1 MYDIELTF
9 YDYSH
14 VKVKCSESIFFEL
27 KDYFS
32 FEADGYKFNP
42 KYKYGGWDG
51 RIRLLGYDMLL
62 PIGLVGQAFKF
73 AANFE
78 YRVWTDP
85 RITEKD
91 DLPRAKFDEWVEGLE
106 IYAGGNRITPH
117 WYQLDAVY
125 YGIVNK
131 RGLLNLPTSAGKSL
145 IQCLL
150 SLYFLERFQSKILI
164 IVPTT
169 SLVDQMIDD
178 FVDYRLFPRAAMLG
192 IRGGTARNSDALIYV
207 STWQTAVKQS
217 EEWLSQFGLVMNDE
231 CHLATGASISK
242 LMKGAKNC
250 EYKFGLSGSLKDGK
264 ANLMQYVGMFGDIYR
279 PVTTA
284 QLMEEGQVTE
294 LKINSIFLRYPD
306 EFCAKM
312 KGKPYQ
318 DEIKVI
324 TGAKKRNSWICSL
337 ATKLAKKNENVF
349 VMFKHTKHGKELYE
363 ELLTKYDNVHY
374 VSGEVDTDTRNALKK
389 LAETEK
395 GMIVV
400 ASYGVF
406 STGISIKNLHHI
418 IFAHPVK
425 SKVTVL
431 QSIGRVLRKHA
442 DKSIATLWDI
452 IDDMGVKPKSANTKK
467 KYVHLNYALKHAL
480 ERIQR
485 YAEEKFNY
493 VTKSVNL

>member
-1 MYDIELTF
+1 MYDIQLVF
-9 YDYSH
+9 HDFSH
-14 VKVKCSESIFFEL
+14 VKVECADGIFFEL

-42 KYKYGGWDG
+42 KFKYGGWDG
-51 RIRLLGYDMLL
+51 RIRLLGYDRLL
-62 PIGLVGQAFKF
+62 PIGLVTQAKKF
-73 AANFE
+73 AENFE
-78 YRVWTDP
+78 YNCWVDP
-85 RITEKD
+85 TISQKD
-91 DLPRAKFDEWVEGLE
+91 EIKREEFDKWINSLE

-117 WYQLDAVY
+117 WYQADSVY
-125 YGIVNK
+125 HGIVNK
-131 RGLLNLPTSAGKSL
+131 RAILNLPTSAGKSL

-150 SLYFLERFQSKILI
+150 SRYFLEQYDSKILI

-169 SLVDQMIDD
+169 SLVTQMIDD
-178 FVDYRLFPRAAMLG
+178 FVDYQLFPRNAMLG
-192 IRGGTARNSDALIYV
+192 IRGGTARDSNAMIYV
-207 STWQTAVKQS
+207 STWQTAIKQS

-242 LMKGAKNC
+242 LMKGATNC

-324 TGAKKRNSWICSL
+324 TGAKKRNAWICSL
-337 ATKLAKKNENVF
+337 AVKLAQKNENVF
-349 VMFKHTKHGKELYE
+349 VMFKNTKHGKELLE
-363 ELLTKYDNVHY
+363 MLQAKYDNVHY
-374 VSGEVDTDTRNALKK
+374 VSGEVNTDDRDALKK

-406 STGISIKNLHHI
+406 STGISIKNLHHV

-431 QSIGRVLRKHA
+431 QSIGRVLRLHA

-452 IDDMGVKPKSANTKK
+452 IDDMGVKPKSANAKK

-493 VTKSVNL
+493 VTKSIDL